1 MESVIKTLQHQR
13 LVQRFSTLLEKPT
26 FNNKD
31 SRIEKQNNI
40 YLSLLPFGR
49 PTIAVPHIYYVKNC
63 TKLGIGK
70 NMV

>member
-31 SRIEKQNNI
+31 SRIEKQI
-40 YLSLLPFGR
+40 YKTVLSKKDFTLNTFNKYEKR
-49 PTIAVPHIYYVKNC
+49 N
-63 TKLGIGK
+63 
-70 NMV
+70 